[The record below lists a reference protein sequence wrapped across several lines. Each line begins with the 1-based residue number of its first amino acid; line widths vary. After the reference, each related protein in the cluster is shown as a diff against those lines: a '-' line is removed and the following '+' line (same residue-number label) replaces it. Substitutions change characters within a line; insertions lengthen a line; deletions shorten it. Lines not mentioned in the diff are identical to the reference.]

1 MLTLRNKIKN
11 LDVNVTLK
19 THEWVWKKKAIQ
31 TWLYNHGWSC
41 SRRALIK
48 YGGSWTLR
56 KVAMHHQKKSINKVL
71 EEARIKQ
78 GSTETIKSYQKAID
92 TVMKSLTAEEIQ
104 EAEALAIEWN
114 EQQPPRDVQ
123 SEATEKK
130 GCKYAEEFAK
140 EMWKCC
146 GARVVVMVAW
156 EDANGEVIVGAHDFN
171 DELGNSKL
179 FEDLD
184 ECWDKFFLPPE
195 VPFKEPS
202 RLTQDE
208 LTAILEW
215 WQEQKERHPNNIFS
229 FKKCMVYEDAAEAV
243 ALLDSQQWIAG
254 SRAAEGDT
262 CWPFA
267 IGKEQPNAWPQV
279 VGSTSSAVQPMTKG
293 CHTDSPDSLQPA
305 EPLAVPTTIKST
317 HKQEDS
323 KRKLPIPSMIP
334 THRTGID
341 NASSMRQSKWV
352 RKAPKQPD
360 DDVPT
365 PSPSKKYFDNQ

>member
-1 MLTLRNKIKN
+1 
-11 LDVNVTLK
+11 
-19 THEWVWKKKAIQ
+19 
-31 TWLYNHGWSC
+31 
-41 SRRALIK
+41 
-48 YGGSWTLR
+48 
-56 KVAMHHQKKSINKVL
+56 
-71 EEARIKQ
+71 
-78 GSTETIKSYQKAID
+78 
-92 TVMKSLTAEEIQ
+92 
-104 EAEALAIEWN
+104 
-114 EQQPPRDVQ
+114 
-123 SEATEKK
+123 
-130 GCKYAEEFAK
+130 
-140 EMWKCC
+140 
-146 GARVVVMVAW
+146 
-156 EDANGEVIVGAHDFN
+156 
-171 DELGNSKL
+171 
-179 FEDLD
+179 
-184 ECWDKFFLPPE
+184 
-195 VPFKEPS
+195 
-202 RLTQDE
+202 
-208 LTAILEW
+208 
-215 WQEQKERHPNNIFS
+215 
-229 FKKCMVYEDAAEAV
+229 MVYEDAAEAV

-262 CWPFA
+262 CWPFGKPVGSQQLNIVNLNGGYASA

-365 PSPSKKYFDNQ
+365 PSPSKKCR